1 MGAYKARIVQ
11 DRVLIIDD
19 DQDVQRLLK
28 VQLSQGNFAL
38 TSAFSGADGIN
49 SARETHFDLILLD
62 LMLPDMTGFDVLT
75 VLKSKPQTAS
85 TPVIMLTSHGEDEH
99 VVRGLELGA
108 EDYVVKPFSWKV
120 LLSRVKT
127 VLRRG
132 KGAEEEILPE
142 AIITVGSVS
151 VFLNKKL
158 ATADGQP
165 LPLQPIEYL
174 LLSYFAEAPGK
185 IFTAYQIVE
194 RLKRDSQY
202 VSASQAESHLQ
213 QLRHK
218 LNNAGG
224 GLQSIVG
231 VGYRFGG

>member
-1 MGAYKARIVQ
+1 MQ

-49 SARETHFDLILLD
+49 TARENRFDLILLD
-62 LMLPDMTGFDVLT
+62 LMLPDMTGFDVLA
-75 VLKSKPQTAS
+75 VLKSKSETAG

-120 LLSRVKT
+120 LLSRVRT

-132 KGAEEEILPE
+132 KGGEEEVAQE
-142 AIITVGSVS
+142 AIIRVGSVA
-151 VFLNKKL
+151 VYLNKKV
-158 ATADGQP
+158 ATADDVQ

-185 IFTAYQIVE
+185 IFTA
-194 RLKRDSQY
+194 
-202 VSASQAESHLQ
+202 
-213 QLRHK
+213 
-218 LNNAGG
+218 N
-224 GLQSIVG
+224 
-231 VGYRFGG
+231 

>member
-1 MGAYKARIVQ
+1 MQ

-49 SARETHFDLILLD
+49 TAREGRFDLILLD
-62 LMLPDMTGFDVLT
+62 LMLPDMTGFDVLA
-75 VLKSKPQTAS
+75 VLKSKAETAS

-132 KGAEEEILPE
+132 KGGEDESAAEAVIR
-142 AIITVGSVS
+142 VGSVA
-151 VFLNKKL
+151 VYLNKKI
-158 ATADGQP
+158 ATADEVQ
-165 LPLQPIEYL
+165 LPLQPVEYL

-194 RLKRDSQY
+194 RLKRDSHY
-202 VSASQAESHLQ
+202 VSASQAEAHLQ

>member
-1 MGAYKARIVQ
+1 MQ

-49 SARETHFDLILLD
+49 TTREGRFDLILLD
-62 LMLPDMTGFDVLT
+62 LMLPDMTGFDVLA
-75 VLKSKPQTAS
+75 VLKSKAETAS

-132 KGAEEEILPE
+132 KGGEDESAAEAVIR
-142 AIITVGSVS
+142 VGSVA
-151 VFLNKKL
+151 VYLNKKI
-158 ATADGQP
+158 ATADEVQ
-165 LPLQPIEYL
+165 LPLQPVEYL

-194 RLKRDSQY
+194 RLKRDSHY
-202 VSASQAESHLQ
+202 VSASQAEAHLQ